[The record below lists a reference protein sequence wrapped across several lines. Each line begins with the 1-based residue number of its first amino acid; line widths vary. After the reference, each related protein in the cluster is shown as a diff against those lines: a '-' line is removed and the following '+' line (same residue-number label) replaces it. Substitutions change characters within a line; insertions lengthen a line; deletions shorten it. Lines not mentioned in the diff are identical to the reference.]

1 MASQPNTYHRLNTIG
16 HKKKKDKMFKAVLFL
31 IILQVKVVTLLNRKK
46 ETKIALGREREKER
60 GESEAKGLVK

>member
-1 MASQPNTYHRLNTIG
+1 MASQPNTYHRLNTIS

-46 ETKIALGREREKER
+46 ETKIALERERERE
-60 GESEAKGLVK
+60 ESEAKGLVK